1 MNDRMYKLLE
11 LLSINDEFVPMKYF
25 ANRLNVSVRTIQNDI
40 ETIKNNFSG
49 EIEIATKTGKG
60 IKLNKYNRRSMKTQH
75 DPVYLR
81 RKYIIDQILVN
92 NKIVTLK
99 KLAEDFYVSETSI
112 IADLDYIDRKIIAK
126 GGAIKSTHNG
136 TEIIGCEISR
146 QKSLLEFNRWVMSNE
161 IVARNLS
168 SVVMKK
174 ALTDLYGET
183 IVNACYRI
191 VYDHI
196 KNSVNKLGEYN
207 IFNVINILTIM
218 VYRKALSYSITDEQH
233 VKETFFGDAISNARK
248 ILKQIS
254 TRFKLNFSQVEV
266 NYLAGELVANRLN
279 DYSGDDNKWIEIM
292 RKITRE
298 LSVSLNIDIV
308 EDQIL
313 KTNIENHVPP
323 MIYRLQ
329 KGVST
334 TNPFTEQIMQEY
346 PIVFNYLSLL
356 LAKYEGEL
364 ETIFTVDEIAFLTLH
379 YEAAIERAREV
390 SKIVVICPTG
400 IATAELLVN
409 KLINIL
415 PRFVNVQ
422 VASMR
427 ELYEIDSDTDL
438 IISTVHIPESEH
450 EIIEVSNFLTN
461 KDVENIVNRFNKKQ
475 NKLIKS
481 INSKKELKK
490 IINSDF
496 IFINQNCIS
505 IKDCLDEPLK
515 QLIKFGYVKE
525 GFEESVLNREK
536 MGGTNLNNGV
546 AIPHGNPKLVNKTVV
561 SLIVCEDT
569 FKWNENDV
577 DIVFLLAVAE
587 KDVQNIKSII
597 QELYS
602 IINEQKLLKN
612 IRNSKRPND
621 ILELL

>member
-1 MNDRMYKLLE
+1 
-11 LLSINDEFVPMKYF
+11 
-25 ANRLNVSVRTIQNDI
+25 
-40 ETIKNNFSG
+40 
-49 EIEIATKTGKG
+49 
-60 IKLNKYNRRSMKTQH
+60 MKTQH

-218 VYRKALSYSITDEQH
+218 VYRKTLSYSITDEQH

-505 IKDCLDEPLK
+505 IKECLDEPLK